1 MELDMLIIL
10 LRHLKHITTICH
22 EYITAILVRSH
33 ILRLALLEHIQFRC
47 II

>member
-10 LRHLKHITTICH
+10 LSHLKHITTISH
-22 EYITAILVRSH
+22 EYITTILVRSH
-33 ILRLALLEHIQFRC
+33 ILRLAPLDHIQFRC